1 MDFKINLKN
10 DIKLVLT
17 QEMQL
22 SINILQ
28 LSGFELQKFLEKEAT
43 VNPAIEIVYNTPP
56 KIKKND
62 SDNTLTIEDNLVDE
76 PTLTDFLEE
85 QISYLKIK
93 QSIRNICIFII
104 NNLDHRGYLAIS
116 KKEIMNILGVNHK
129 EIDEAFTHIYS
140 LDPCGIGAEDLSHCL
155 KIQLQKKGIKDKN
168 IFLII
173 DNYLN
178 ELAEKKFDV
187 ISEKLHI
194 SQDQVINYLTEI
206 QTLSPLPS
214 RGYKTTSNIDYIIPD
229 INIEIVDGKLVF
241 SINKDLLPKVY
252 INSNYSPSTDAEKY
266 YLDKAVN
273 IAKSIEKRFET
284 LTRITSSLINIQKNF
299 FFKGKNYLNSLTL
312 KEVANELELH
322 ESTISR
328 AIKDKFINSPQGI
341 ISMRSL
347 FVLDASVNE
356 IKNKIETI
364 ILNED
369 KKKPLSDM
377 AICNHLK
384 EIGFNIARR
393 TVTKYREEL
402 GLMSSR
408 ERKK

>member
-116 KKEIMNILGVNHK
+116 KKEIMNILGVNNK

-393 TVTKYREEL
+393 TVAKYREEL

>member
-10 DIKLVLT
+10 DVKLVLT
-17 QEMQL
+17 QKMQL

-28 LSGFELQKFLEKEAT
+28 LSTFELQKFLEKEAA
-43 VNPAIEIVYNTPP
+43 VNPAIEIVYNTPS

-129 EIDEAFTHIYS
+129 EMDEAFSYIYS
-140 LDPCGIGAEDLSHCL
+140 LDPCGIGAENLSHCL
-155 KIQLQKKGIKDKN
+155 KIQLQKKGVKDKN

-194 SQDQVINYLTEI
+194 SQNQVITCLKEI

-364 ILNED
+364 ILDED

-393 TVTKYREEL
+393 TVAKYREEL

>member
-1 MDFKINLKN
+1 
-10 DIKLVLT
+10 
-17 QEMQL
+17 
-22 SINILQ
+22 
-28 LSGFELQKFLEKEAT
+28 
-43 VNPAIEIVYNTPP
+43 
-56 KIKKND
+56 
-62 SDNTLTIEDNLVDE
+62 
-76 PTLTDFLEE
+76 
-85 QISYLKIK
+85 
-93 QSIRNICIFII
+93 
-104 NNLDHRGYLAIS
+104 
-116 KKEIMNILGVNHK
+116 MNILGVNHK

-194 SQDQVINYLTEI
+194 SQEQVINYLTEI

-328 AIKDKFINSPQGI
+328 AIKKIN
-341 ISMRSL
+341 L
-347 FVLDASVNE
+347 
-356 IKNKIETI
+356 
-364 ILNED
+364 
-369 KKKPLSDM
+369 
-377 AICNHLK
+377 
-384 EIGFNIARR
+384 
-393 TVTKYREEL
+393 
-402 GLMSSR
+402 
-408 ERKK
+408 